1 MAATPITGSTGLD
14 NINNAF
20 GSIYSMFGGSPSGG
34 GRGPTGGG
42 SGAFGLQPQNPFS
55 GNDLTQMGRSL
66 TNLLG
71 STGGYYGQLGTGLLS
86 GGLGVTQT
94 GLQTMQPSIDFYTKL
109 LSGDPS
115 TVTSALA
122 PTAANIANIFSGAT
136 DQASRGMPAGGYRAS
151 ALANL
156 PFAQAG
162 MVGNAALG
170 LQNQAA
176 QGLGQLGGQEAG
188 IGLGIGGLGT
198 TMTGQG
204 LQGLSAAENA
214 VLQKMQLNLQEP
226 SPFQDILAALQVAG
240 PAAKG
245 IAGAIKAFGAGGGG
259 GNV

>member
-1 MAATPITGSTGLD
+1 MAATPITGSSGLD

-20 GSIYSMFGGSPSGG
+20 GSIHAMFGGGG
-34 GRGPTGGG
+34 GVGGGPTGGG

-71 STGGYYGQLGTGLLS
+71 STGGFYGQLGTGML
-86 GGLGVTQT
+86 GTGMGVTQT
-94 GLQTMQPSIDFYTKL
+94 GLQTMQPSIDFYNKL
-109 LSGDPS
+109 ISGDPS
-115 TVTSALA
+115 TMTGALA
-122 PTAANIANIFSGAT
+122 PTAANIANMFSGLN
-136 DQASRGMPAGGYRAS
+136 QQLFSGLPSGGYRAT
-151 ALANL
+151 AMANS
-156 PFAQAG
+156 PFAQTQ

-176 QGLGQLGGQEAG
+176 QGLGQLGGQQAG

-204 LQGLSAAENA
+204 IQGLSAAENA